1 MSRLKDRR
9 WASGLALATLAL
21 LVVAFANRLAL
32 SNLILARGDV
42 YLYFYPYWEMAA
54 TALRDGR
61 IPFWNPAIFMG
72 APFLANSQTGFF
84 YPFNWPLWA
93 TFSTPYAVSASVVG
107 HLFIAGAGT
116 YLLGRRGLNLSPL
129 ASLLAAV
136 LFALGGYL
144 TAQIEHVNQL
154 QGLAWLPWL
163 FVALASLS
171 VASPA
176 PRSRR
181 VVARALLG
189 AAVCFALQLL
199 AGHTQTAF
207 ISGVAVVIWS
217 LVQMVQQRRDR
228 SAVLALAAVAV
239 GAVGLSLLLAAVQ
252 LGPTLE
258 LTALSARQGGL
269 TLAEVLSFSWHPLHI
284 SRSLLPT
291 YGQSLFT
298 EYVAVLPITALVL
311 AVVGAW
317 SWRSNRVWVA
327 WIVLAIVGLAL
338 ALGQFTP
345 LYWVLARVP
354 GFDLFRVPARWLVL
368 YALSVALLAGAGWDV
383 LRLRLAAGSWRVVAR
398 PLAAAALLVV
408 ALMAWGFA
416 AGWLDGVVPT
426 GQEAPYEA
434 PNVRSVIGWL
444 IEILLLA
451 GLLWV
456 AARGSQAVRRWALFG
471 LIAVAV
477 GGLWLAT
484 RTLPYNHPTT
494 PEAYFDVRPPIAR
507 LQALG
512 SCAVPDLPC
521 VEPPGRVLSL
531 SEIQF
536 DLGDQAEIDSIYKG
550 QLDEQA
556 RREFTVATKQK
567 EVVSPNLP
575 MVFDLASVDGFDG
588 GILPLSAYAS
598 LVELIL
604 PPGSA
609 TTDGRLREYLTAVPE
624 QRWLDLFNAR
634 YVITDKVGDMW
645 VDGVFFDRQHPVRLK
660 LGEAQPVGFVPRYEA
675 TAVHLLSG
683 GNPPALVGETI
694 AGERWQLAA
703 EPVGDGLHQVTLP
716 QPAAFESLAL
726 VCPADS
732 TACEVDSLTLVDAR
746 DETFQPLVAG
756 PFRLIHSGDV
766 KVYENF
772 TVQPRAFL
780 VHDWVWQA
788 DEAGV
793 LAEMAADNFDART
806 TAVLL
811 GDGVGFAPP
820 SAGGESEVVVVEY
833 LPERVVLRVSSD
845 SPGLLVMTD
854 ALYPGWQATV
864 SGEAAALIPAN
875 GLFRGVFVPA
885 GEHELIM
892 TYESAGFSVGALL
905 SAAGWLAVV
914 VGLVWVWAARRHETG
929 TGG

>member
-1 MSRLKDRR
+1 ML
-9 WASGLALATLAL
+9 
-21 LVVAFANRLAL
+21 
-32 SNLILARGDV
+32 
-42 YLYFYPYWEMAA
+42 
-54 TALRDGR
+54 
-61 IPFWNPAIFMG
+61 
-72 APFLANSQTGFF
+72 
-84 YPFNWPLWA
+84 
-93 TFSTPYAVSASVVG
+93 
-107 HLFIAGAGT
+107 
-116 YLLGRRGLNLSPL
+116 
-129 ASLLAAV
+129 
-136 LFALGGYL
+136 
-144 TAQIEHVNQL
+144 
-154 QGLAWLPWL
+154 
-163 FVALASLS
+163 
-171 VASPA
+171 
-176 PRSRR
+176 
-181 VVARALLG
+181 
-189 AAVCFALQLL
+189 
-199 AGHTQTAF
+199 
-207 ISGVAVVIWS
+207 
-217 LVQMVQQRRDR
+217 QQRGDR
-228 SAVLALAAVAV
+228 SAVLALVAAAA

-258 LTALSARQGGL
+258 LTSLSAREGGL

-311 AVVGAW
+311 AVIGAW
-317 SWRSNRVWVA
+317 SWRVNRAWVV
-327 WIVLAIVGLAL
+327 WIVLAAAGLVL

-345 LYWVLARVP
+345 LYWALARVP

-383 LRLRLAAGSWRVVAR
+383 LRLRLATGSWRDVAR
-398 PLAAAALLVV
+398 PLAAAALLV
-408 ALMAWGFA
+408 AGLMVWGFA

-434 PNVRSVIGWL
+434 PGARSVVGWL
-444 IEILLLA
+444 IEMLLLG
-451 GLLWV
+451 GLLWA
-456 AARGSQAVRRWALFG
+456 AARGSESTRRLALFG
-471 LIAVAV
+471 VIAVAV
-477 GGLWLAT
+477 GGLWLTT

-494 PEAYFDVRPPIAR
+494 PEAYFDLRPPIAR

-512 SCAVPDLPC
+512 TCEVVDLPC
-521 VEPPGRVLSL
+521 TQPPGRVLSL

-536 DLGDQAEIDSIYKG
+536 DLGDQAEIDSIYEA

-556 RREFTVATKQK
+556 RRDFTVATKQK

-575 MVFDLASVDGFDG
+575 MSFDLASVDGFDG

-598 LVELIL
+598 VVELIL

-609 TTDGRLREYLTAVPE
+609 TTDGRLREYLPAVPE

-645 VDGVFFDRQHPVRLK
+645 VDGVFFDRQHPVRLEP
-660 LGEAQPVGFVPRYEA
+660 GEEQPVGSVPRYEA
-675 TAVHLLSG
+675 TAVQMLSG
-683 GNPPALVGETI
+683 GNPPALMGETV
-694 AGERWQLAA
+694 AGEQWQLAA
-703 EPVGDGLHQVTLP
+703 EPVGESLHQVTLP
-716 QPAAFESLAL
+716 EPATFESLAL
-726 VCPADS
+726 VCPPTAD
-732 TACEVDSLTLVDAR
+732 ACEVDGLTLVDAR

-766 KVYENF
+766 KLYDNLS
-772 TVQPRAFL
+772 VQPRAFL

-793 LAEMAADNFDART
+793 LATLEADSFDART

-811 GDGVGFAPP
+811 GDGTGFAPP
-820 SAGGESEVVVVEY
+820 TPGGVGEVVVVEY
-833 LPERVVLRVSSD
+833 GPERVVLRVSSE

-864 SGEAAALIPAN
+864 SGEPSALIPAN

-885 GEHELIM
+885 GTHDLVM
-892 TYESAGFSVGALL
+892 TFESASFSLGALL
-905 SAAGWLAVV
+905 SAAGLLVLVAGV
-914 VGLVWVWAARRHETG
+914 VWVWIASRRETG